1 MPTQTANV
9 VDRHVKEGGC
19 AGAGV
24 VVVKDGE
31 IVLEHYAGKAAPG
44 LPAARNVL
52 WPVASIS
59 KVYTAT
65 MIMRLVEEGALTLN
79 TPVCEVIPQ
88 FRREGKEEVRL
99 RHLLTHTA
107 GMIYEPPEMA
117 ERLKTQ
123 TPMSVLLEEGYASP
137 LLFKPGTALSYAD
150 YHYLIAGH
158 MSEVV
163 TGKSYP
169 ELMRALVFEAAEL
182 PDTFVPPRRSDEHR
196 LAYVRGV
203 MAEDTD
209 GAMYNSRYARELAHP
224 AFGVFA
230 SASDLARFGMLFASG
245 GPRILSEAA
254 VRTMTTNQTGNV
266 PGQPP
271 LLRGYAADL
280 HMPWAIGFALQT
292 EQVPSLYCDL
302 ASSRSFAHGGATG
315 CALVIDPTYNL
326 IVAVV
331 SNAHSSL
338 GVNHWYMRLH
348 SVINAAFAQ
357 FTTQAAPMMAEAR

>member
-1 MPTQTANV
+1 MSGQTANV
-9 VDRHVKEGGC
+9 VDKRVNEGGC
-19 AGAGV
+19 SGAAV
-24 VVVKDGE
+24 VVIKDGHA
-31 IVLEHYAGKAAPG
+31 VLEHYAGEAAPG
-44 LPAARNVL
+44 LPAGRNVL

-65 MIMRLVEEGALTLN
+65 MIMRLVEEGALTIN
-79 TPVCEVIPQ
+79 TPVCEVLPQ
-88 FRREGKEEVRL
+88 FRGGGKEEVRL

-107 GMIYEPPEMA
+107 GMVYEPPEMA
-117 ERLKTQ
+117 ERLKAQ
-123 TPMSVLLEEGYASP
+123 TPMSVLLEEACASP

-158 MSEVV
+158 IAEVV
-163 TGKSYP
+163 TGRPFP
-169 ELMRALVFEAAEL
+169 ELVRTLVFEAAEL
-182 PDTFVPPRRSDEHR
+182 QETFIPPRRSDEHR
-196 LAYVRGV
+196 LAQVRGV
-203 MAEDTD
+203 MAEGTE

-230 SASDLARFGMLFASG
+230 SATDLARFGLLFAPG
-245 GPRILSEAA
+245 GPRILSEAG
-254 VRTMTTNQTGNV
+254 VRAMTTNQTGNV

-326 IVAVV
+326 IVAVM
-331 SNAHSSL
+331 SNAHSAL
-338 GVNHWYMRLH
+338 GVDRWYMRLH
-348 SVINAAFAQ
+348 SIVNAAFAQ
-357 FTTQAAPMMAEAR
+357 FTLERAATLAEAS

>member
-1 MPTQTANV
+1 MAINTANV
-9 VDRHVKEGGC
+9 IDRHVQEGVC
-19 AGAGV
+19 TGAGV

-31 IVLEHYAGKAAPG
+31 TVLEYYAGEAAPG
-44 LPAARNVL
+44 LAASTNVL
-52 WPVASIS
+52 WPLASIS

-79 TPVCEVIPQ
+79 TPVCELIPQ
-88 FRREGKEEVRL
+88 FRGHGKEEVRL

-107 GMIYEPPEMA
+107 GMIYEPPQMA
-117 ERLKTQ
+117 ERLKAQ
-123 TPMSVLLEEGYASP
+123 APMSALLEEAYASP

-158 MSEVV
+158 VAEVV
-163 TGKSYP
+163 TGKCYP
-169 ELMRALVFEAAEL
+169 ELMRALVFQPAEL
-182 PDTFVPPRRSDEHR
+182 HETFVPPRRNDEHR

-203 MAEDTD
+203 MAEGTD

-230 SASDLARFGMLFASG
+230 SARDLARFGALFAPG
-245 GPRILSEAA
+245 GPRILSDAG

-271 LLRGYAADL
+271 LLRGYAEDL

-292 EQVPSLYCDL
+292 ERVPSLYCDL

-326 IVAVV
+326 IVAMV

-338 GVNHWYMRLH
+338 GVNRWYMRLH
-348 SVINAAFAQ
+348 SIINAAFAQ
-357 FTTQAAPMMAEAR
+357 FTRQAAPVLAEAL

>member
-1 MPTQTANV
+1 MAMHTANV
-9 VDRHVKEGGC
+9 VDRHVQEGGC
-19 AGAGV
+19 AGAAV
-24 VVVKDGE
+24 VVVKDSE
-31 IVLEHYAGKAAPG
+31 IVLEHYAGEAAPG
-44 LPAARNVL
+44 LAAARNVL
-52 WPVASIS
+52 WPLASIS

-79 TPVCEVIPQ
+79 MQVSEVIPQ
-88 FRREGKEEVRL
+88 FGGEGKQEVCL

-107 GMIYEPPEMA
+107 GMMYEPPEMA
-117 ERLKTQ
+117 ERLKAQ
-123 TPMSVLLEEGYASP
+123 TPMSVLLEEAYASP

-158 MSEVV
+158 MAEIAA
-163 TGKSYP
+163 GKSYP
-169 ELMRALVFEAAEL
+169 ELMRALVFEPAQL
-182 PDTFVPPRRSDEHR
+182 RDSFVAPQRSDEKR

-203 MAEDTD
+203 MAEGTE

-230 SASDLARFGMLFASG
+230 SASDLARFGMLFAPG

-280 HMPWAIGFALQT
+280 RMPWAIGFALQT

-302 ASSRSFAHGGATG
+302 ASSHTFAHGGATG

-338 GVNHWYMRLH
+338 GVNRWYMRLH
-348 SVINAAFAQ
+348 SIVNAAFAQ
-357 FTTQAAPMMAEAR
+357 FTAQAAPMMAEA

>member
-1 MPTQTANV
+1 MATQAAKV
-9 VDRHVKEGGC
+9 VDRHVQAGVC

-24 VVVKDGE
+24 VVIKDGE
-31 IVLEHYAGKAAPG
+31 IVLEHYAGEAAPAV
-44 LPAARNVL
+44 PAARNVL
-52 WPVASIS
+52 WPLASIS

-65 MIMRLVEEGALTLN
+65 MIMRLVEEGVLTLN

-88 FRREGKEEVRL
+88 FRGEGKEEVRL

-117 ERLKTQ
+117 ERLKAQ
-123 TPMSVLLEEGYASP
+123 TPISVLLEEAYASP

-158 MSEVV
+158 MAEIAA
-163 TGKSYP
+163 GKSYP
-169 ELMRALVFEAAEL
+169 ELMRTLVFEAAEL
-182 PDTFVPPRRSDEHR
+182 RDSFVPPRCTDEHR
-196 LAYVRGV
+196 LADVRGV
-203 MAEDTD
+203 MAEGTD

-230 SASDLARFGMLFASG
+230 SASDLARFGMLFAPG
-245 GPRILSEAA
+245 GPRILSEAG

-338 GVNHWYMRLH
+338 GVNRWYMRLH
-348 SVINAAFAQ
+348 SIINAAFAQ
-357 FTTQAAPMMAEAR
+357 FTMQAAPVMAEA